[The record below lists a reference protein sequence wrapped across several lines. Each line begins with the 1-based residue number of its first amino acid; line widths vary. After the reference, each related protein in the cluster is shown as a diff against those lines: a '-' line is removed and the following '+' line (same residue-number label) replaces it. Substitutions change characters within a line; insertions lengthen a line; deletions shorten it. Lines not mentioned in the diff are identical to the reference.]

1 MIDTDGK
8 NLQQI
13 TYESEFNA
21 FAMFSPDGKKLV
33 FASNRQG
40 EKQHETN
47 VFIADWIDSDPAELV
62 NEDNLKKHI
71 YYLASDELKGRLTG
85 SEGETKAANYLS
97 SEFKKLGLKPYAGKI
112 SFKILNMMSN

>member
-1 MIDTDGK
+1 MRLLCFLLT
-8 NLQQI
+8 
-13 TYESEFNA
+13 E
-21 FAMFSPDGKKLV
+21 KLV

-47 VFIADWIDSDPAELV
+47 VFIADWVDSDPAELV

-97 SEFKKLGLKPYAGKI
+97 SEFKKLGLKPYAGKDFI
-112 SFKILNMMSN
+112 QNFEYDVKLNPHDDQSSVKLMVKM